1 MTIDASSAGTES
13 PDKSTNIG
21 ALVVPNG
28 LLDRRK
34 DLRIF
39 LLSLIL
45 YSLVLLPILLANRY
59 HLEDISRLIGGV
71 YGWVGEGRPLT
82 AFLMMFL
89 NLFGPMADIAPI
101 PQLAGISL
109 LAYST
114 VWIARRFE
122 IQSPLQAALAAFPLG
137 GSPFF
142 LENLSFRFDSLG
154 MCLSIVLALI
164 PALLLRELNWKSWG
178 IGALSLLASLSFYQ
192 TGINAFLVFS
202 VTEIVFVQLNGVPFR
217 CLSRLALLRFL
228 QLMAGLVGYLVI
240 ARFIVSGSYNL
251 QHFAYVSQPSELHI
265 IRENWNHAWTSIF
278 QSLPAKTRN
287 IFLYPAYLALA
298 IIVFNSCFYLRKCIC
313 AEPAKSKI
321 VILVLGIF
329 ILPFAWIA
337 GSLGPVI
344 FTVQALITLPRIFL
358 GTGALLASAF
368 VMICVAASRLQKSTR
383 WVTVL
388 LCVPAYSMVM
398 MASLFGNAMVEQG
411 KYEDRIADR
420 LSFDLKELARSRPIK
435 ELILSGSA
443 PYCPV
448 VRRTTDRY
456 KVFRVPMNL
465 SDDRFNGDYFNHVFE
480 YYGITI
486 KPENSDERRS
496 MLIKEAAQ
504 TEPAVRNADYSISV
518 VADVAVVSLSDGS
531 NK

>member
-1 MTIDASSAGTES
+1 MTIDASSGGTES
-13 PDKSTNIG
+13 PKESGDFD
-21 ALVVPNG
+21 ALTLRAG
-28 LLDRRK
+28 LLNRRK
-34 DLRIF
+34 GLQTF
-39 LLSLIL
+39 LFSLIL
-45 YSLVLLPILLANRY
+45 YGLVLLPILVADRY
-59 HLEDISRLIGGV
+59 HLEDISRLIGGA
-71 YGWVGEGRPLT
+71 YGWLGEGRPLT
-82 AFLMMFL
+82 AFLMMVL
-89 NLFGPMADIAPI
+89 NLFGPMADFAPI

-122 IQSPLQAALAAFPLG
+122 IASPLQAALAAFPLG

-164 PALLLRELNWKSWG
+164 PVLLLKELNWKNCG

-202 VTEIVFVQLNGVPFR
+202 VTEIVFAQLKGVQFC

-228 QLMAGLVGYLVI
+228 QLMAGLVTYLVI

-251 QHFAYVSQPSELHI
+251 QHFAYVSQLSELHV
-265 IRENWNHAWTSIF
+265 IRENWNHAWISIF

-287 IFLYPAYLALA
+287 IFLYPAYLALV
-298 IIVFNSCFYLRKCIC
+298 IIVFTGCFYLQKCIRRE
-313 AEPAKSKI
+313 AAKSEI

-344 FTVQALITLPRIFL
+344 FTVNGVITLPRIFL

-368 VMICVAASRLQKSTR
+368 VMFCMVASRLQKSTR
-383 WVTVL
+383 WVTAL

-398 MASLFGNAMVEQG
+398 MASLFGNVLVEQG
-411 KYEDRIADR
+411 KYEDGIAGR

-435 ELILSGSA
+435 ELILNGNV

-448 VRRTTDRY
+448 VRRATDRY
-456 KVFRVPMNL
+456 KVFRLPMNL
-465 SDDRFNGDYFNHVFE
+465 SDDRFNGDYFNHLFE
-480 YYGITI
+480 YYGLTI

-496 MLIKEAAQ
+496 MLITEAAQ
-504 TEPAVRNADYSISV
+504 TEPAVRNDDYSISLV
-518 VADVAVVSLSDGS
+518 GDVAVVSLSAGS
-531 NK
+531 RK